1 MGRDDSSVTRS
12 ARYLGEVFRL
22 AGMKVL
28 LIQEQKGFLEELF
41 PVQMCAFVPS

>member
-28 LIQEQKGFLEELF
+28 LIQEQKDFPEELF
-41 PVQMCAFVPS
+41 PVQMYAFVPL